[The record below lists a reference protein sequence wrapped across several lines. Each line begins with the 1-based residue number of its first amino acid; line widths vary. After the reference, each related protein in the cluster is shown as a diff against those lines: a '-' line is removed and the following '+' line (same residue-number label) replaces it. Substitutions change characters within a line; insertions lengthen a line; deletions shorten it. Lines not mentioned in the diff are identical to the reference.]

1 MREILAKRRWLQIV
15 VLAAAYAC
23 AGWLGLRLAIP
34 PGYATAVWPASG
46 IALAGV
52 LLGGRRVW
60 PGVFLVSFCVN
71 CLAAIEPS
79 APAGMIIRAA
89 VVATLLGAWASLQA
103 VAGAELVRR
112 STGGAPLMDDQRN
125 VLRLLFWGGP
135 AACLISATLGV
146 STLLLWHIITP
157 RDILFHWATWWV
169 GDTLGALIFAPLIL
183 LWTEPYRTWRRRWL
197 SVSLPLL
204 ATFCLSVFLFFYAS
218 RREGDALRTAFEDR
232 ARTLAAA
239 VRASCDNHLEVLV
252 ALDSLFAS
260 SQEVT
265 AQEFHLFVAAA
276 LQRHPGIRGLSWDQR
291 LTAAERV
298 RFEAETGIRI
308 TQVDAQKRRVPA
320 GPRQDYVVVRFVEP
334 AADLS
339 ALGLDIA
346 SEPVR
351 REALDQARD
360 TGEIAATGPIVLV
373 SERGERR
380 SVLLFAPF
388 YGIGHVPATIE
399 QRRREIRG
407 YATGAFRLEDL
418 VERAIENLPREGL
431 TIALFDS
438 QRTKES
444 GLLYADS
451 LWSERGSGA
460 GDPVWRQSFVYGQ
473 RPWEIRVAATRSSL
487 DSHRSWSF
495 WLILICGFLFTGL
508 LGAFLLVVGSR
519 TAKVEKLVVRRTAEL
534 QKELL
539 ERRRAEGVVRLSEA
553 RNRALLEHMIGGMI
567 TFDEESR
574 LESVNPA
581 AETMLGYRE
590 EELIGQSVALLIA
603 DAPANAQE
611 AFLRKAHRAAIG
623 RLTEWR
629 GRRKNGET
637 FSSEAA
643 LFEFEVPEGRRF
655 ACNFQDISERREVD
669 RLKSEFVSTV
679 SHELRTPLTSIR
691 GSLGLLAAG
700 VLGDLSPRVRD
711 IIGLAERNAVRLTAL
726 INDILDFERL
736 ESGRV
741 EMQME
746 DVGLQPLFE
755 QSLDAVRPMS
765 DERRIA
771 LVCGATGLRLRA
783 DATRIVQVLVNLLS
797 NAIKFSPPGREVR
810 VWAEQQ
816 EGVWVRVLVE
826 DRGMGIPEVYHQRIF
841 ERFAQVETSDKRD
854 QGGTGLGLAICK
866 AIVEHHG
873 GRIGVNSS
881 PGEGS
886 TFWFDVPRASA

>member
-1 MREILAKRRWLQIV
+1 
-15 VLAAAYAC
+15 
-23 AGWLGLRLAIP
+23 
-34 PGYATAVWPASG
+34 
-46 IALAGV
+46 
-52 LLGGRRVW
+52 
-60 PGVFLVSFCVN
+60 VFLGSFCIN
-71 CLAAIEPS
+71 FPAAVEPS
-79 APAGMIIRAA
+79 APAGMILRAA
-89 VVATLLGAWASLQA
+89 VVAALLGAWASLEA
-103 VAGAELVRR
+103 VVGAELVRR

-125 VLRLLFWGGP
+125 ILRLLFWGGP
-135 AACLISATLGV
+135 VASLISATLGLF
-146 STLLLWHIITP
+146 TLQLWRIITP
-157 RDILFHWATWWV
+157 RDVLFHWATWWV
-169 GDTLGALIFAPLIL
+169 GHTLGALIFAPLLL
-183 LWTEPYRTWRRRWL
+183 LWAEPYRTWRRWL

-204 ATFCLSVFLFFYAS
+204 ATFFLSVFLFFYAS

-232 ARTLAAA
+232 ARTLTAA

-252 ALDSLFAS
+252 SLDSLFAS

-265 AQEFHLFVAAA
+265 AQEFRRFVGVA

-291 LTAAERV
+291 LTAAERA
-298 RFEAETGIRI
+298 RFEAESGIQI
-308 TQVDAQKRRVPA
+308 TQLDAQKRRVPA
-320 GPRQDYVVVRFVEP
+320 GPKEDYVVVRYVEP

-351 REALDQARD
+351 REALEQARD

-373 SERGERR
+373 SEQGERR

-388 YGIGHVPATIE
+388 YGIGDVPTTIE

-418 VERAIENLPREGL
+418 VERAIENLPRQGL
-431 TIALFDS
+431 TVALFDS

-444 GLLYADS
+444 GLLYADG
-451 LWSERGSGA
+451 LWRDRGQGA
-460 GDPVWRQSFVYGQ
+460 GDPVWREGFVYGQ
-473 RPWEIRVAATRSSL
+473 RPWEIRVAATRSYLESY
-487 DSHRSWSF
+487 RSWRS

-508 LGAFLLVVGSR
+508 LGAFLLVVSSR
-519 TAKVEKLVVRRTAEL
+519 TAKVEKLVIRRTAEL
-534 QKELL
+534 QNELQ

-581 AETMLGYRE
+581 AEKMLGYRE
-590 EELIGQSVALLIA
+590 DELIGRSVALLIA
-603 DAPANAQE
+603 DAPANAPE
-611 AFLRKAHRAAIG
+611 AFLRNAHRAAIG
-623 RLTEWR
+623 RLTEWQ

-736 ESGRV
+736 ESGRA

-746 DVGLQPLFE
+746 EVGLQYLFE
-755 QSLDAVRPMS
+755 QSFDAVRPMS

-771 LVCGATGLRLRA
+771 LVCGVTELRLRG

-797 NAIKFSPPGREVR
+797 NAIKFSPPGLEIH
-810 VWAEQQ
+810 VWAEQRN
-816 EGVWVRVLVE
+816 GAWVRVLVK
-826 DRGMGIPEVYHQRIF
+826 DRGKGISESDHQRIF

-873 GRIGVNSS
+873 GRIGVDSA

-886 TFWFDVPRASA
+886 TFWFEVPRASV

>member
-1 MREILAKRRWLQIV
+1 MKRRWLQIV
-15 VLAAAYAC
+15 VLAAAYGF
-23 AGWLGLRLAIP
+23 AGWLGRQLAIP

-60 PGVFLVSFCVN
+60 PGVLLGSFCVN
-71 CLAAIEPS
+71 FLAAVEPS

-112 STGGAPLMDDQRN
+112 STGGAAPLMDDQRH

-135 AACLISATLGV
+135 VACLISTTLGV
-146 STLLLWHIITP
+146 LTLLLWHIITP
-157 RDILFHWATWWV
+157 RDVLFHWATWWV

-183 LWTEPYRTWRRRWL
+183 LWTGPYRTWRRWL

-232 ARTLAAA
+232 ARTLTSA

-252 ALDSLFAS
+252 SLDSLFAS

-265 AQEFHLFVAAA
+265 AQEFRRFVATA
-276 LQRHPGIRGLSWDQR
+276 LQRHPGIRGLSWNQR
-291 LTAAERV
+291 LTAAERP
-298 RFEAETGIRI
+298 RFEAETGMRVTEIN
-308 TQVDAQKRRVPA
+308 AQKRRVPA
-320 GPRQDYVVVRFVEP
+320 GPRKEYVVVRYVEP

-339 ALGLDIA
+339 ALGLNIA

-351 REALDQARD
+351 REALGQARD

-373 SERGERR
+373 SEQGERR

-388 YGIGHVPATIE
+388 YGIGNLPTTIE
-399 QRRREIRG
+399 QRRRELRG

-444 GLLYADS
+444 GLLYADGR
-451 LWSERGSGA
+451 WSDRGQGA
-460 GDPVWRQSFVYGQ
+460 GDPVWREGFVYGQ
-473 RPWEIRVAATRSSL
+473 RPWEIRVAATLSSL
-487 DSHRSWSF
+487 DSHRSWSS

-508 LGAFLLVVGSR
+508 LGAFLLVVSSR

-534 QKELL
+534 QNELQ

-574 LESVNPA
+574 IESVNPA
-581 AETMLGYRE
+581 AEKMLGYRE
-590 EELIGQSVALLIA
+590 DELIGQSVALLIA

-611 AFLRKAHRAAIG
+611 AYLRKAHQTAIG

-629 GRRKNGET
+629 SRRKNGET

-711 IIGLAERNAVRLTAL
+711 IVSLAERNAVRLTAL

-746 DVGLQPLFE
+746 DVGLQSLFE

-765 DERRIA
+765 DERRIT
-771 LVCGATGLRLRA
+771 LVCGTTGLRLRA

-797 NAIKFSPPGREVR
+797 NAIKFSPSGREIR
-810 VWAEQQ
+810 VWAEQKD
-816 EGVWVRVLVE
+816 GVWVRVLVE
-826 DRGMGIPEVYHQRIF
+826 DRGMGIPEIYHQRIF

-873 GRIGVNSS
+873 GRIGVDSI

-886 TFWFDVPRASA
+886 TFWFDLPQASA

>member
-1 MREILAKRRWLQIV
+1 VREILAKRRWLQIL
-15 VLAAAYAC
+15 VLAGAYALV
-23 AGWLGLRLAIP
+23 GRLGLLLAIP

-46 IALAGV
+46 IALAGL
-52 LLGGRRVW
+52 LLGGRRLW
-60 PGVFLVSFCVN
+60 PGVWLGYLCVN
-71 CLAAIEPS
+71 YMASRDLS
-79 APAGMIIRAA
+79 APGPARWS
-89 VVATLLGAWASLQA
+89 VVVGALLGLGATLQA
-103 VAGAELVRR
+103 VAGEALVRR
-112 STGGAPLMDDQRN
+112 RAGGDHLMDDQRD

-135 AACLISATLGV
+135 VSCLISATWSV
-146 STLLLWHIITP
+146 AMLLLRHVLTTG
-157 RDILFHWATWWV
+157 DIPFHWATWWV
-169 GDTLGALIFAPLIL
+169 GDTLGVLIFAPLIL
-183 LWTEPYRTWRRRWL
+183 LWTEPHRTWRRRWL
-197 SVSLPLL
+197 SVTLPLL
-204 ATFCLSVFLFFYAS
+204 ATFFLSVFLFFYAS
-218 RREGDALRTAFEDR
+218 RREGDALRSAFEDR
-232 ARTLAAA
+232 ARTLTSA
-239 VRASCDNHLEVLV
+239 VQASCDIHLEVLIS
-252 ALDSLFAS
+252 LDSMFES

-265 AQEFHLFVAAA
+265 RQEFHHFVQTA
-276 LQRHPGIRGLSWDQR
+276 LNRHPGIRGLSWDQR
-291 LTAAERV
+291 LTAAERP
-298 RFEAETGIRI
+298 RFEAETGLRI
-308 TQVDAQKRRVPA
+308 TQFDAQKRRVPA
-320 GPRQDYVVVRFVEP
+320 EARDDYVVVRYVEP
-334 AADLS
+334 AADIS

-351 REALDQARD
+351 REALEKACD
-360 TGEIAATGPIVLV
+360 TGGVASSRPILLV
-373 SERGERR
+373 SEQGDRR
-380 SVLLFAPF
+380 SVLVFSPVF
-388 YGIGHVPATIE
+388 TKGDMPATAE
-399 QRRREIRG
+399 QRRRQVFG

-418 VERAIENLPREGL
+418 VERAIAKLPREGL
-431 TIALFDS
+431 TVALFDV
-438 QRTKES
+438 QAMQDDE
-444 GLLYADS
+444 LLYADG
-451 LWSERGSGA
+451 LWAQRAHGA
-460 GDPVWRQSFVYGQ
+460 GDPDLRQPFMFGGRQWVV
-473 RPWEIRVAATRSSL
+473 RVAATNKYL
-487 DSHRSWSF
+487 DSYRSWRS

-508 LGAFLLVVGSR
+508 LGAFLLVVSSR

-534 QKELL
+534 QNELQ

-574 LESVNPA
+574 IESVNPA

-590 EELIGQSVALLIA
+590 DELIGRSIALLIA

-611 AFLRKAHRAAIG
+611 SFLRKAHRAAIG

-629 GRRKNGET
+629 GRRKNGDT

-643 LFEFEVPEGRRF
+643 LFEFEVPDGRRF

-700 VLGDLSPRVRD
+700 VLGELSPRVRD

-741 EMQME
+741 EMQMA

-755 QSLDAVRPMS
+755 QSLEAVRPMS

-771 LVCGATGLRLRA
+771 LICGTTGLRLRA
-783 DATRIVQVLVNLLS
+783 DATRVVQVLVNLLS

-810 VWAEQQ
+810 VWAEEK
-816 EGVWVRVLVE
+816 EGVWVRVLVA
-826 DRGMGIPEVYHQRIF
+826 DRGAGIPEVYHQRIF

-873 GRIGVNSS
+873 GRIGVNSA
-881 PGEGS
+881 PGQGS
-886 TFWFDVPRASA
+886 TFWFDIPQASA